1 MPSSTLTPARAT
13 RAIRRVVTGHDAA
26 GNSCIV
32 DDSAAKTV
40 RTLDIRPGFQSVN
53 LWCTLA
59 APPSVDEPDLIG
71 AHVGVSPPPR
81 GTVLRIIDLPPE
93 PSDPQDLRRMISATF
108 GTLFQDAHRDEAEA
122 PKRHPG
128 MHRTTSI
135 DYALILE
142 GEVFAVLDT
151 EETLLKAGDVLI
163 QRGTNHAWANRSDR
177 VCRIAFIL
185 IDADDRGPKVTT

>member
-1 MPSSTLTPARAT
+1 MTSPASPSPSATAGT
-13 RAIRRVVTGHDAA
+13 RAIRRVVTGHDGA

-32 DDSAAKTV
+32 EDGEATAV

-53 LWCTLA
+53 LWRTSA
-59 APPSVDEPDLIG
+59 APAPVDEPDAIAG
-71 AHVGVSPPPR
+71 HVGVSPPPR

-93 PSDPQDLRRMISATF
+93 PADPAALRRLIGATF
-108 GTLFQDAHRDEAEA
+108 GNLFDDAHRDDGEAE
-122 PKRHPG
+122 KRHPG
-128 MHRTTSI
+128 MHRTASI

-163 QRGTNHAWANRSDR
+163 QRGTHHAWANRSDR
-177 VCRIAFIL
+177 ICRIAFIL
-185 IDADDRGPKVTT
+185 IDADDSAL